1 MLRPWKKANSQEAYS
16 GRGVRFCPLFLLR
29 GMWSLLSGN
38 RTPSSLGKSFA
49 ILWDIIQM
57 TSRMEEKK
65 SWTKPT
71 TSGALRKLL
80 SMANATVD
88 EIAYFMQLN
97 IPELIRDEIR

>member
-1 MLRPWKKANSQEAYS
+1 MLLSS
-16 GRGVRFCPLFLLR
+16 LFLLR
-29 GMWSLLSGN
+29 GTWSLTSGN
-38 RTPSSLGKSFA
+38 RTPSSLGRPFA
-49 ILWDIIQM
+49 ILWDTKEMI
-57 TSRMEEKK
+57 SRMEEKK

-88 EIAYFMQLN
+88 EIANFMQLN